1 MSDIPNQTVS
11 LLDAARVVARG
22 GDLDARL
29 QALAAHAHGSAQAL
43 AVVVYLVDATGE
55 RLVPIASQG
64 SLEAEPATID
74 LSGAPEIATAAL
86 VRRQTQLMS
95 PEEATAAFGALAA
108 SGARTVAAVPLVATD
123 LNGDPEVEGLLV
135 VGMDEGATEIPEPLL
150 ALADLAAVTIRQA
163 RLENTL
169 HEHAD
174 WLHRVAN
181 TDTLTGLANRATFDR
196 MLQLELARAARHGTP
211 VGVAL
216 FAVDGLDIIA
226 ERDGAGASDDVL
238 RSIAATL
245 ADQLRLIDT
254 VARIEPS
261 VFAAICPGSSGPEAA
276 SRVREAVAQPQVS
289 TVSADLP
296 VTVTA
301 AVVSYPDDAS
311 EADAVVTV
319 AMSLLEKARTTQP
332 GGVAQR
338 STSPKR

>member
-1 MSDIPNQTVS
+1 VSDIPEHPVS

-29 QALAAHAHGSAQAL
+29 RALVSQAHGNAQAL

-55 RLVPIASQG
+55 RLVPMASEG
-64 SLEAEPATID
+64 SPEPEPATID

-95 PEEATAAFGALAA
+95 TQEATAAFGGLAG
-108 SGARTVAAVPLVATD
+108 GARTVAAVPLVATD

-135 VGMDEGATEIPEPLL
+135 VALDEGAIDIPEPLL

-174 WLHRVAN
+174 WLDRVAN
-181 TDTLTGLANRATFDR
+181 TDSLTGLANRATFDR
-196 MLQLELARAARHGTP
+196 MLQLELARASRQGTP
-211 VGVAL
+211 VGLAL

-226 ERDGAGASDDVL
+226 GRDGAGASDDVL
-238 RSIAATL
+238 RNVAATL

-301 AVVSYPDDAS
+301 AVASYPEDGA
-311 EADAVVTV
+311 EADAVVSA
-319 AMSLLEKARTTQP
+319 AMSLLEQARATQP

-338 STSPKR
+338 HAPKR